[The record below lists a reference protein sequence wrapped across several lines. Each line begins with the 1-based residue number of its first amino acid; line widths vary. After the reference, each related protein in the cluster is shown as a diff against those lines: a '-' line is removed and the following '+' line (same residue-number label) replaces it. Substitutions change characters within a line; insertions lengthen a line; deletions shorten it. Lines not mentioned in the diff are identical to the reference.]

1 MMSVIV
7 AYASR

>member
-1 MMSVIV
+1 MI